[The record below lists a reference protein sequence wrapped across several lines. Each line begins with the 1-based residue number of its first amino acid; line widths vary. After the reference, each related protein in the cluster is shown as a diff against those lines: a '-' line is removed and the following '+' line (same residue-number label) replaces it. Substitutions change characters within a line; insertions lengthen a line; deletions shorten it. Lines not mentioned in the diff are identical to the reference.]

1 MTAVLA
7 INAGSSSIKFGLFED
22 EGRGA
27 PILLSKGSLDDAG
40 PEPRLKMND
49 ASGSVLRERGFS
61 EGSSHESIFEA
72 LLEAID
78 QQLGDRKL
86 TGVGHRVVHGG
97 RDFDKPILI
106 DAGVLAAIDR
116 LTPLAP
122 LHQPRSL
129 EPVRAIQQLRADLP
143 HVACFDTAFHRSLT
157 PLVSR
162 YAIPRRYEA
171 NGIRKYGFHGLSYEF
186 VAGRL
191 AEISP
196 ELAAGRTVVAHLG
209 NGASLCA
216 MRDGR
221 SVDTT
226 MGFSALDGL
235 MMGTRCGSLDPGI
248 VLYLQKAHG
257 LSAQQVEDILYHQSG
272 LIGVSGVS
280 SDMRTLLTSADPRA
294 QEATEF
300 FAFSAAR
307 ATAAMAST
315 LAGLDCL
322 IFTGGIGEHAPQI
335 REEICK
341 RLQWLGVDLDPV
353 QNDQDAECVSD
364 PLSRVKVLM
373 IPTNE
378 EVVIAQHTAD
388 VLNDAV
394 SDRKAGSRI

>member
-22 EGRGA
+22 EGRSV
-27 PILLSKGSLDDAG
+27 PILLSNGTLEDAG
-40 PEPRLKMND
+40 QEPCLKMND
-49 ASGSVLRERGFS
+49 ASGSALQGRRFP
-61 EGSSHESIFEA
+61 EGASHESIFEG

-86 TGVGHRVVHGG
+86 TGVGHRIVHGG
-97 RDFDKPILI
+97 RDFDKPVIV
-106 DAGVLAAIDR
+106 DADVLAAIDR

-122 LHQPRSL
+122 LHQPRCL
-129 EPVRAIQQLRADLP
+129 EPLRAIQALRPCLP
-143 HVACFDTAFHRSLT
+143 NVACFDTTFHHSLK
-157 PLVSR
+157 PPVSR

-171 NGIRKYGFHGLSYEF
+171 EGIRKYGFHGLSYEF

-294 QEATEF
+294 QEAIEL

-307 ATAAMAST
+307 AVAAMAST

-341 RLQWLGVDLDPV
+341 RLQWLGVDLDPA
-353 QNDQDAECVSD
+353 QNDQDAECIGD
-364 PLSRVKVLM
+364 PLSRAKILI

-378 EVVIAQHTAD
+378 EVVIARHTAD
-388 VLNDAV
+388 ALNDAM
-394 SDRKAGSRI
+394 SDRQTGSRW

>member
-22 EGRGA
+22 EGHGA
-27 PILLSKGSLDDAG
+27 PILLSRGSLDDAG
-40 PEPRLKMND
+40 AEPRLKMND

-97 RDFDKPILI
+97 RDFDKPVLI
-106 DAGVLAAIDR
+106 DAGVLASIDR

-129 EPVRAIQQLRADLP
+129 EPVRAIQHLRADLL

-171 NGIRKYGFHGLSYEF
+171 DGIRKYGFHGLSYEF

-235 MMGTRCGSLDPGI
+235 VMGTRCGSLDPGI
-248 VLYLQKAHG
+248 VLYLQKAHR

-294 QEATEF
+294 QEAIEL

-335 REEICK
+335 RAEICM

-353 QNDQDAECVSD
+353 QNDRDAECISD
-364 PLSRVKVLM
+364 PLSRVKILT

-378 EVVIAQHTAD
+378 EAVIAQHTAD
-388 VLNDAV
+388 ALNDAM
-394 SDRKAGSRI
+394 SDRQAESRW